1 MNITVDYDGPSLSD
15 TSSLVSLEYGNRN
28 SSGSSLSLSFGSAAC
43 TQPEDDIIT
52 VSSRDTGLLVQKTKT
67 VMNGG
72 GKTTSIISQTSD
84 CARALL
90 AAIGSDCH
98 SDHTYS
104 INHRGPY
111 CGHDYRRS
119 TRIAVWAPFDA
130 NKFGPHVVDAVRSLA
145 EVQNLKQLTVG
156 NKCGPSRQ
164 LPDLCETVARMPSL
178 KRLKH
183 IDWTYPKASRYTI
196 PDSLRRLSPCSK
208 LTDIDFEGKAGKS
221 SAQYLRRLFQPCKD
235 YPLKILTLR
244 GYDLVNEEHGTEDNF
259 LPLAIRPAHPHIKT
273 LTITIGTCLADIEG
287 MYDIFPFCTKLRS
300 LKLRF
305 LIRSNVSL
313 FLRSEYSLLLPNSLE
328 ELHMTPNIEDM
339 CRNSTP
345 CPAWSPSLTQ
355 ARSMKK
361 ERHPVDPSAVF
372 EQLKL
377 SESSK
382 PIERNTQW
390 LRDQMS
396 RAINGIVTPESVV
409 SDGSS
414 LALSGDDLDAQ
425 SPFDGDLALQQDS
438 GRYYY
443 MYTSGSLSFAA
454 SASAAHDDVR
464 QLVPPACTD
473 CSVCGVLLDA
483 FRYVCSTC
491 GRYTPHPRTST
502 GANGHANSYTDGKG
516 KARADVVDVSMFD
529 PLAYHRAHTRTA
541 SRSPR
546 ARACCPLP
554 SAPSA
559 SFASSSST
567 VAGDGGYEL
576 CPGCFETG
584 GCRARRAYLGLA
596 GGPAHAEP
604 AAACGAEAES
614 PLPPCIP
621 REAAERLGVDRCRLD
636 GAERDNISEYT
647 ICNTSLTAQRYKC
660 ASCKDFVLCRACYSQ
675 VHEVHPSHAFLGVP
689 DRPHRSRSEPDL
701 ELTNNLNDDGLGDE
715 CKPTNTSKCQV
726 RPALAPIVRFC
737 ESVDICSNYEAAGL
751 PGNLDAD
758 DGGYNTSHIMI
769 KHTPS
774 RCVRADSLREADAVT
789 IIGSGS
795 KHARGGRCDR
805 KALDLRIA
813 CKGCNQ
819 SNIGVRFQCATCP
832 ATKTQS
838 YSLLPR
844 PVDRPIE
851 SQFAIL
857 PILYRQSAGPAGRL
871 NSSHPKGEWF
881 RCMYSAKDLF
891 DVCENLNPHA
901 HDFFYVFKAPVD
913 MQVFRIVAEL
923 DKLKGSPPVLK
934 YPVYYS

>member
-1 MNITVDYDGPSLSD
+1 MNITVDYDGPSLSN

-72 GKTTSIISQTSD
+72 GKTTSILSIEEISFTTGVDVLCQIADSRRQI
-84 CARALL
+84 AHERSWPQSALTATVITPIPLTIVDLIVDTITADLPVLQSGHPSMRTNL
-90 AAIGSDCH
+90 AHMS
-98 SDHTYS
+98 S
-104 INHRGPY
+104 
-111 CGHDYRRS
+111 
-119 TRIAVWAPFDA
+119 
-130 NKFGPHVVDAVRSLA
+130 
-145 EVQNLKQLTVG
+145 
-156 NKCGPSRQ
+156 
-164 LPDLCETVARMPSL
+164 MP
-178 KRLKH
+178 
-183 IDWTYPKASRYTI
+183 
-196 PDSLRRLSPCSK
+196 LSPCSK

-287 MYDIFPFCTKLRS
+287 I
-300 LKLRF
+300 
-305 LIRSNVSL
+305 NVSL

-339 CRNSTP
+339 HTPKFTCIYGWSGSTVQEFH
-345 CPAWSPSLTQ
+345 SLSGLESESD
-355 ARSMKK
+355 ASAFD
-361 ERHPVDPSAVF
+361 ERHPADPSAVF

-621 REAAERLGVDRCRLD
+621 REAAERLGVDRCRPD

-715 CKPTNTSKCQV
+715 SLTRPNVKCAQ
-726 RPALAPIVRFC
+726 RSLPLCDFASRWI
-737 ESVDICSNYEAAGL
+737 YEAAGL

-758 DGGYNTSHIMI
+758 DGGHNTSHIMI
-769 KHTPS
+769 KIPIPLKI
-774 RCVRADSLREADAVT
+774 RAKCRQRADARGSYGPVATHFT

-838 YSLLPR
+838 YSLCANCEQRSYLLHDPMHIFFKLPR

-857 PILYRQSAGPAGRL
+857 PILPQVQQVDSTPLIPKL
-871 NSSHPKGEWF
+871 NSRRSTTTR
-881 RCMYSAKDLF
+881 RCDLF